1 MANKP
6 TNEKESK
13 GKPVIGT
20 KNMPKNN
27 CHKGDNNQ
35 SVESIIANAKDD
47 DDEMKPCLKDLSYA
61 SKPSEIS
68 LKIINQEGK
77 KRKFRVNV
85 RQKLEKLVC

>member
-47 DDEMKPCLKDLSYA
+47 EDKMKPCLKVLSYA
-61 SKPSEIS
+61 SEPSEVS